1 MPKISKKRK
10 EAKAK
15 RLSKVYIENNLN
27 ASKTA
32 KEIGVSPQAINKQIN
47 KPEVQNAMQEYLGS
61 AKLTKKLKKVAMEGL
76 EATKTISAMV
86 IVAKNKPGSL
96 DQDTPQVKE
105 LIADEKSTDFV
116 DVPDHAIRYKF
127 WEKLMEATGML
138 QSKAPVIVLS
148 VDQRDSIIIAAHQA
162 MNEGVIDVEPIEP
175 EK

>member
-1 MPKISKKRK
+1 MPKISKKLKKQR
-10 EAKAK
+10 AK
-15 RLSKVYIENNLN
+15 RLTKAYIENDLN
-27 ASKTA
+27 GA
-32 KEIGVSPQAINKQIN
+32 KVAEERGVTRQTIHRHLK

-86 IVAKNKPGSL
+86 VVAKNKPGSL